1 MKRKEKKLIR
11 ESILFSIEALK
22 DDLTGDRDQ
31 DANKTRAEAIKILT
45 EAYKN
50 VK

>member
-11 ESILFSIEALK
+11 ESILLCIEGLK
-22 DDLTGDRDQ
+22 DDITGDRDP
-31 DANKTRAEAIKILT
+31 DANKTRAEAIKLLT